1 MKNIVIQEM
10 TNKLYIDSVDSTK
23 RLISAAFSFV
33 LPVAQ
38 CNKFVKIGETHKNNT
53 IFCIC
58 FCYVSLDFC
67 PFLCYNILEE
77 IVPNRKER
85 HKWQE
90 I

>member
-38 CNKFVKIGETHKNNT
+38 CNKFVKIGETHKKQ
-53 IFCIC
+53 
-58 FCYVSLDFC
+58 
-67 PFLCYNILEE
+67 YNI
-77 IVPNRKER
+77 
-85 HKWQE
+85 
-90 I
+90 

>member
-38 CNKFVKIGETHKNNT
+38 CNKFVKIGIQYFVYVFAVFRWTFVRFYVT
-53 IFCIC
+53 I
-58 FCYVSLDFC
+58 YL
-67 PFLCYNILEE
+67 
-77 IVPNRKER
+77 RK
-85 HKWQE
+85 
-90 I
+90 